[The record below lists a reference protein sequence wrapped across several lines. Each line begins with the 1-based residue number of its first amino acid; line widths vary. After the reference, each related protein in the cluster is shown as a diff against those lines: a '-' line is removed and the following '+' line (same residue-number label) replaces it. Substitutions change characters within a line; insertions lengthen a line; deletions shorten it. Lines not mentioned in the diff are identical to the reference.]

1 MVTYGWPTTSGE
13 WGSHLLCTSLGPKR
27 GAAPSSLLFSP
38 PLQSSCAQKKESCEG
53 SLSTPFLSKGRRKTQ
68 LPSAFSGP
76 NASEHEVF
84 LRKCCEDTGTGWPG
98 TWPKWA
104 GGKLISQ
111 AIPSKLFWKQTNKTT
126 RRKQGHAPR
135 GSSYVLECI

>member
-1 MVTYGWPTTSGE
+1 MVTYGWPATRGK
-13 WGSHLLCTSLGPKR
+13 WGSHLLCTGLRPKR
-27 GAAPSSLLFSP
+27 GAAPRSPLFSP
-38 PLQSSCAQKKESCEG
+38 PLQSSRAQGKENCEG
-53 SLSTPFLSKGRRKTQ
+53 SLRTPFLSKGRRKTQ

-84 LRKCCEDTGTGWPG
+84 LRSAVNTGTGRPG
-98 TWPKWA
+98 MWPKWA

-126 RRKQGHAPR
+126 RGKQGHAPR
-135 GSSYVLECI
+135 VSTQVLEYI